1 MTPSDSGYYDDHP
14 AHAQFLRCHA
24 RLRARG
30 IEVPTPA
37 QIMAEAERE
46 IDPDAYGRIG
56 RA

>member
-30 IEVPTPA
+30 IEVPTPV
-37 QIMAEAERE
+37 QIREDAEME